1 MKISKLWTKNVLLH
15 WPKDKLCY
23 FFIRNLGIKKF
34 YNIATLT
41 SSASGT
47 HPWTWTETT
56 ASDFAFELDRL
67 KWIDKGF
74 NPGRNVDTHVYQVKI
89 YRIVWGKT

>member
-1 MKISKLWTKNVLLH
+1 MKISKLWTKNVLKH

-47 HPWTWTETT
+47 HPWTWTEIT

-67 KWIDKGF
+67 KWGTRRVSIRKETL
-74 NPGRNVDTHVYQVKI
+74 THMFIKLKFI
-89 YRIVWGKT
+89 E